1 MAAQTTV
8 TANKSASGALIPR
21 PGSIEGVG
29 LLVVVVVFVDDDHD
43 VLVLLFAVTVGVVV
57 SVVDDSG
64 IDMVSLGLPKL
75 LLLYS
80 LVVDSML
87 EEARSDKEDTG
98 VVDCCCCE
106 EEGLLWL

>member
-29 LLVVVVVFVDDDHD
+29 LLVVVVFVDDDHD

-57 SVVDDSG
+57 SVHDSG
-64 IDMVSLGLPKL
+64 MDMVSWGLPKLLL

-87 EEARSDKEDTG
+87 EEARSDQEDTG
-98 VVDCCCCE
+98 SVDCCCCE
-106 EEGLLWL
+106 EGLLWL